1 MKKFIPIIVLLLIS
15 IASTSCSSY
24 SATANDIFPE
34 EKNMESYTDGG
45 YSYVKAQ
52 GHWIDDREAAKRS
65 AVIAAQRNYASNQSS
80 TIAGH
85 YRNLED
91 NQGRKRAENY
101 SHTKIDPTSVR
112 VLSTEVLEEEKKY
125 ENSWLN
131 NQEWRFTVRVKIEN
145 RSSNSYSKKK
155 QNISQSQD
163 YSNISKDGKYYSIS
177 KSDSSEQTKVNKS
190 SKSDESWFG
199 NDDDEEWMNQ
209 MTSKDKRRYA
219 IYAGLAAGGIFVAT
233 NPWLLLFL

>member
-1 MKKFIPIIVLLLIS
+1 MKKFIPIIVLLFIS
-15 IASTSCSSY
+15 IVSTSCSSY
-24 SATANDIFPE
+24 SATANDVLPK
-34 EKNMESYTDGG
+34 EKNMESYTSGG

-85 YRNLED
+85 YRNLEN
-91 NQGRKRAENY
+91 NQGQRKAENY
-101 SHTKIDPTSVR
+101 SHSKIDPTSVR

-145 RSSNSYSKKK
+145 HSSNSYSNKK
-155 QNISQSQD
+155 QNISQKQD
-163 YSNISKDGKYYSIS
+163 YSNVSKDGKYYSIP
-177 KSDSSEQTKVNKS
+177 KSSIGKQTKVNQS
-190 SKSDESWFG
+190 FESNESWFG
-199 NDDDEEWMNQ
+199 NNDDEEWMNQ

-219 IYAGLAAGGIFVAT
+219 IYAGLAAGGIFVAA

>member
-1 MKKFIPIIVLLLIS
+1 MKKFIPIIVLLFIS

-24 SATANDIFPE
+24 SAAANDVFSE
-34 EKNMESYTDGG
+34 EKNMESYTSGG

-91 NQGRKRAENY
+91 
-101 SHTKIDPTSVR
+101 PTTVR
-112 VLSTEVLEEEKKY
+112 VLSTEVLEEETKH
-125 ENSWLN
+125 EDSWLN

-145 RSSNSYSKKK
+145 HSSNSYSNKK
-155 QNISQSQD
+155 QNISQKQN
-163 YSNISKDGKYYSIS
+163 YSNVSKDGKYYSVS
-177 KSDSSEQTKVNKS
+177 KSDIGEQTKVNQS
-190 SKSDESWFG
+190 FESDENWFG
-199 NDDDEEWMNQ
+199 TNDDEEWMNQ